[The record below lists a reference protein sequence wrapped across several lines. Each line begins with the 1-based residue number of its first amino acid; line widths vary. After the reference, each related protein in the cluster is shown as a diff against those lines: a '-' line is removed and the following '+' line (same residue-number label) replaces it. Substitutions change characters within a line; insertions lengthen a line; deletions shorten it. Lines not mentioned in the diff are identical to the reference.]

1 MTREEL
7 EAKRDELMQR
17 LEAIRQDIRGGVD
30 RDAEERVDQVANREV
45 LEAIYRSTEAELER
59 RLREAARA
67 PPRLQTPRREARH
80 LQVEAAALATRLA
93 DSGTGR

>member
-59 RLREAARA
+59 IE
-67 PPRLQTPRREARH
+67 Q
-80 LQVEAAALATRLA
+80 QIS
-93 DSGTGR
+93 DND